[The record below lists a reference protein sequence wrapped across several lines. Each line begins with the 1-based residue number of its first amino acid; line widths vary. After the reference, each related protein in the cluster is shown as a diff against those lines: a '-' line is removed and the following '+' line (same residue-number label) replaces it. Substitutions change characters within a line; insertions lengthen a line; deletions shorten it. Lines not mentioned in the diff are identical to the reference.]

1 MENTVCKSHS
11 GLLQMVRDV
20 RDDTDKQWIELNRIK
35 NRPPVWCTILLMAMS
50 ALMGSVMTYTALISR
65 LSQVA
70 QAAVK

>member
-1 MENTVCKSHS
+1 MNNEICKQHS
-11 GLLQMVRDV
+11 GLAQSIKDV
-20 RDDTDKQWIELNRIK
+20 KDDTDKQWTELNRIK

-50 ALMGSVMTYTALISR
+50 ALMGSVMTYTALISK